1 MADRKSPDRPHY
13 FDRPR
18 QRSHDAC
25 RLPPPFH
32 GTFLSIPITVSLPS
46 PTVLLHDALLLGKRS
61 LKKEIQVGQVRL
73 FNFSLDLFLLSLFVP
88 FV

>member
-32 GTFLSIPITVSLPS
+32 GTFLAIPITVSLPS
-46 PTVLLHDALLLGKRS
+46 PTVLLHDAFIVRKEVFKK
-61 LKKEIQVGQVRL
+61 KKEIQVGQVR
-73 FNFSLDLFLLSLFVP
+73 
-88 FV
+88 